1 MMITSN
7 SLLSFILS
15 NFVKAVNG
23 KGKANAV
30 KASPP
35 CLMISRLVI
44 LLLILYIFWKRVF
57 KLYVIIK
64 HILFIIL
71 QQAFFQ
77 IGNHLFL
84 INVLPDKDHLVHSVS
99 PLPAPP
105 LFYRD
110 LIVSKGGVLQSCL
123 ERRTAPASACSF
135 SAGRTTCL
143 RTINCIIGT

>member
-15 NFVKAVNG
+15 NFGKAVNG

-105 LFYRD
+105 LFYHI
-110 LIVSKGGVLQSCL
+110 LIVNKRGIFHSFVKQH
-123 ERRTAPASACSF
+123 TAPPTACSF
-135 SAGRTTCL
+135 YAGRTACL
-143 RTINCIIGT
+143 RKINCIIGT